1 MFVLQFLIW
10 QNLKGQKL
18 SICNVFFLASVKEQI
33 LTKIWQNIWKEK
45 MYIFKKWKTFSGPKF
60 WFLILPWKICGG
72 PIRPV
77 NLHPLF
83 LKIGHP
89 AFWKMGLP
97 AFCKKQAEKFRV
109 ILYSKREEN
118 RLPPLFLNY
127 NDLGFLHSVF
137 FKKQGARFLRLVG
150 ADWLSDWLRLK

>member
-89 AFWKMGLP
+89 AFWKWGTLFFEKSRVQKNKVIVIQKEKRQPGLFLLWIKKWP
-97 AFCKKQAEKFRV
+97 CFFQPTFCKKQGAQFSKSRV
-109 ILYSKREEN
+109 
-118 RLPPLFLNY
+118 
-127 NDLGFLHSVF
+127 
-137 FKKQGARFLRLVG
+137 
-150 ADWLSDWLRLK
+150 SDF